1 MIKFI
6 KNIFLILS
14 LTILLVVSATTLS
27 AIVNLIANNA
37 NISLVY
43 VVIFSILITLRIK
56 GKEEVKCQ
64 ENIQKKY

>member
-27 AIVNLIANNA
+27 AIVNFIANNA

-43 VVIFSILITLRIK
+43 VVTFSILIVLRIK

-64 ENIQKKY
+64 ENIQKKH

>member
-27 AIVNLIANNA
+27 AIVNFIANNA

-64 ENIQKKY
+64 ENIQKKH

>member
-6 KNIFLILS
+6 KNILMILS
-14 LTILLVVSATTLS
+14 LTILLVISATFLS

-43 VVIFSILITLRIK
+43 VVIFTILITLRIK

>member
-1 MIKFI
+1 MIKLI
-6 KNIFLILS
+6 KNTFLILS
-14 LTILLVVSATTLS
+14 LTILLVISATTLS
-27 AIVNLIANNA
+27 AIVNFIANNA

-43 VVIFSILITLRIK
+43 VVIFTILITLRIK